1 MTSHSVNNVAN
12 KISLGKPKDGKAG
25 MKFANVYNNE
35 DNAPIYLKIC
45 ESVVVFE
52 PSVYNGTGDET
63 RKGIVLEI
71 SEDDAKLIED
81 VERSVRAM
89 VASDKWNSCIRRE
102 NKSVR
107 VKAKIEMS
115 GERSCEFHGGPDEGD
130 GAAPSSLRGR
140 KASVILH
147 VKGLYVQR
155 NASGLMID
163 VVAMRYGEKPSQTSF
178 KSMLLS
184 K

>member
-1 MTSHSVNNVAN
+1 MSHSVNNVDVN
-12 KISLGKPKDGKAG
+12 KISLGKQKDGKMG
-25 MKFANVYNNE
+25 MKFANVYNE
-35 DNAPIYLKIC
+35 KDNTPIYLKIC
-45 ESVVVFE
+45 ESVIVFE

-102 NKSVR
+102 NNSVR

-130 GAAPSSLRGR
+130 GVPSSLRGR

-147 VKGLYVQR
+147 VKGLYAQR

-163 VVAMRYGEKPSQTSF
+163 VVAMRYGEKPSQMSF
-178 KSMLLS
+178 KSFF
-184 K
+184 

>member
-1 MTSHSVNNVAN
+1 MTTTVNNIAD
-12 KISLGKPKDGKAG
+12 KISLGKQKDGKSG
-25 MKFANVYNNE
+25 MKFTNVYNGNE
-35 DNAPIYLKIC
+35 PIYIKIR

-81 VERSVRAM
+81 VERSVR
-89 VASDKWNSCIRRE
+89 VRSLGASDKWNSCVRRE
-102 NKSVR
+102 NNSVR

-115 GERSCEFHGGPDEGD
+115 GEHSCEFHGPGDEE
-130 GAAPSSLRGR
+130 APSFLRGR

-147 VKGLYVQR
+147 VKGLYAQR

-163 VVAMRYGEKPSQTSF
+163 VAAMRYGEKPPQKSF
-178 KSMLLS
+178 KGMLVVS
-184 K
+184 